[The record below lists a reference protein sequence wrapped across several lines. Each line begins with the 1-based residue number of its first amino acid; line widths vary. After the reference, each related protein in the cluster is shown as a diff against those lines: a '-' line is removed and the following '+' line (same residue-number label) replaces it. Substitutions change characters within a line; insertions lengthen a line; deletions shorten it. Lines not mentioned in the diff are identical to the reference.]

1 VAAHPELPAATG
13 SEAGYDELPD
23 DVEQLKTMLLAE
35 RARAARLEHILK
47 LINRTT
53 FGKRS
58 EKLPADQ
65 LALALEDQAVALGE
79 AQGLQ
84 DKTGDE
90 AERYGLRPRRRRA
103 DAERASLPEHLPRF
117 EMVIEPDS
125 LECACGGALHK
136 IGEDRSERLDII
148 PAQHRV
154 MVTIRPRYACRCC
167 SDGVT
172 QAPAPVHVVPGGLP
186 TEALIADVLINKYC
200 DHLPLYRQSKIFA
213 RQGIE
218 ISRATLANW
227 VGRGI
232 AALMPITNRMRTDA
246 LARSRLFV
254 DETTV
259 KVLAPGTGK
268 TKTGYMWVIVCDDRA
283 HGGTDPPLA
292 LYTYLPG
299 RGKMWAKQLL
309 GTYQGILQVDAWQA
323 YDQFGKDDGAP
334 ARIGAGVEKSYCWA
348 HLRRK
353 FIDAG
358 SDAPIAQDALQR
370 IAKIYGI
377 EKEIRGRPAEER
389 LAVRQERSRPLVD
402 KLHAWFAAIS
412 PRIMAGSATSDAMK
426 YALKRWGGFTR
437 FLDDGRIELDNNTA
451 ERAIRPVTLQ
461 RKNALFAG
469 HQLGAENWAAI
480 ASLVETC
487 KMLDIEPC
495 AYLSD
500 VLARIITRSDTDP
513 IDDLLPYNWVDTNA
527 RQTMFE
533 MSNIATAA

>member
-1 VAAHPELPAATG
+1 VTGISEIPVATG
-13 SEAGYDELPD
+13 PETEYDELPD
-23 DVEQLKTMLLAE
+23 DVEQLKAMLLAE

-65 LALALEDQAVALGE
+65 LALALEDQAIALGE

-84 DKTGDE
+84 DKTDE
-90 AERYGLRPRRRRA
+90 ETERYGLRPRRRRSA
-103 DAERASLPEHLPRF
+103 DGERASLPAHLPRF
-117 EMVIEPDS
+117 EVVIEPDN
-125 LECACGGALHK
+125 LECACGCALHK

-154 MVTIRPRYACRCC
+154 VVTIRPRYGCRAC

-172 QAPAPVHVVPGGLP
+172 QAPAPAHVVSGGLP
-186 TEALIADVLINKYC
+186 TEALIADVLINKFC

-213 RQGIE
+213 RQGIA

-232 AALMPITNRMRTDA
+232 AALMPITNRLRTDA

-283 HGGTDPPLA
+283 HGGADPPLA
-292 LYTYLPG
+292 LYTYMPG
-299 RGKMWAKQLL
+299 RGAMWAKQLL

-323 YDQFGKDDGAP
+323 YDQFGKEEGASVG
-334 ARIGAGVEKSYCWA
+334 ARKSYCWA

-358 SDAPIAQDALQR
+358 SNAPIAQDALKR
-370 IAKIYGI
+370 IAEIYGI

-389 LAVRQERSRPLVD
+389 LGVRQEKSRPLVD
-402 KLHAWFAAIS
+402 KLHAWFTATA
-412 PRIMAGSATSDAMK
+412 PRIMTGSATNDAMK
-426 YALKRWGGFTR
+426 YALKRWAGFTR

-487 KMLDIEPC
+487 KMLDVEPY
-495 AYLSD
+495 AYLCD
-500 VLARIITRSDTDP
+500 VLARIVTRADTDP
-513 IDDLLPYNWVDTNA
+513 IDDLLPYNWANTNA
-527 RQTMFE
+527 GQTAFE
-533 MSNIATAA
+533 MSNLASAA

>member
-13 SEAGYDELPD
+13 VEAGYDELPD
-23 DVEQLKTMLLAE
+23 DVEQLKTMVLAE

-58 EKLPADQ
+58 EKLPVDQ
-65 LALALEDQAVALGE
+65 LGLALEDQEVALGE
-79 AQGLQ
+79 AEGLE
-84 DKTGDE
+84 DKAAEEG
-90 AERYGLRPRRRRA
+90 ERYGLRRRRRPVG
-103 DAERASLPEHLPRF
+103 AERGSLPAHLPRF
-117 EMVIEPDS
+117 EVVIEPDS

-136 IGEDRSERLDII
+136 IGEDRCERLDII

-167 SDGVT
+167 TDGVH
-172 QAPAPVHVVPGGLP
+172 QASAPAHVVPGGLP

-232 AALMPITNRMRTDA
+232 AALTPITNRMRVDA

-283 HGGTDPPLA
+283 HGGADPPLA
-292 LYTYLPG
+292 LYTYMPG
-299 RGKMWAKQLL
+299 RGAVWAKQLL

-323 YDQFGKDDGAP
+323 YDQFGQEEGAP
-334 ARIGAGVEKSYCWA
+334 ASIGAGVWKSYCWA

-353 FIDAG
+353 FVDAG

-377 EKEIRGRPAEER
+377 EKEIRGRPPEER
-389 LAVRQERSRPLVD
+389 LGVRQEKSRPLVD
-402 KLHAWFAAIS
+402 KLHAWFTATS
-412 PRIMAGSATSDAMK
+412 PRIMAGSTTSDAMK

-437 FLDDGRIELDNNTA
+437 FLDDGRIEIDNNTA

-487 KMLDIEPC
+487 KMLDIEPY
-495 AYLSD
+495 AYLCD
-500 VLARIITRSDTDP
+500 VLARIITRADTDP

-527 RQTMFE
+527 GQTVFE
-533 MSNIATAA
+533 MSDIASAA

>member
-1 VAAHPELPAATG
+1 VAAHPEPPAATG
-13 SEAGYDELPD
+13 LETGYDELPD
-23 DVEQLKTMLLAE
+23 DVEQLKAMVLAE
-35 RARAARLEHILK
+35 RARATRLEHILK
-47 LINRTT
+47 LINRAA

-65 LALALEDQAVALGE
+65 LALALEDQTVALGE
-79 AQGLQ
+79 AQGLR
-84 DKTGDE
+84 DKTGEE
-90 AERYGLRPRRRRA
+90 AERYGARPRRRRPA
-103 DAERASLPEHLPRF
+103 DAERGSLPAHLPRV
-117 EMVIEPDS
+117 EVMIEPDS
-125 LECACGGALHK
+125 LECACGGVLHK

-154 MVTIRPRYACRCC
+154 LVTIRPRYACRCC

-172 QAPAPVHVVPGGLP
+172 QALAPAHVVPGGLP

-200 DHLPLYRQSKIFA
+200 DHLPLYRQEKIFA
-213 RQGIE
+213 RQGIA

-232 AALMPITNRMRTDA
+232 AALMPIANRMRADA
-246 LARSRLFV
+246 LTRSRLFV

-268 TKTGYMWVIVCDDRA
+268 TRTGYMWVIVCDDRA
-283 HGGTDPPLA
+283 HGGADPPLA
-292 LYTYLPG
+292 LYTYMPG

-309 GTYQGILQVDAWQA
+309 GSYQGILQVDAWQA
-323 YDQFGKDDGAP
+323 YDQFGKDDGAN
-334 ARIGAGVEKSYCWA
+334 AGVEKSYCWA
-348 HLRRK
+348 HLRRG

-358 SDAPIAQDALQR
+358 SDAPLAHDALQR
-370 IAKIYGI
+370 IAEIYGI
-377 EKEIRGRPAEER
+377 EKEIRGRSAEER
-389 LAVRQERSRPLVD
+389 LAARRERTRPLVD
-402 KLHAWFAAIS
+402 KLHDWFMATA

-426 YALKRWGGFTR
+426 YALKRWAGFTR
-437 FLDDGRIELDNNTA
+437 FLDDGRIEIDNNAA

-487 KMLDIEPC
+487 KMLGVEPY
-495 AYLSD
+495 AYLSN
-500 VLARIITRSDTDP
+500 VLARIIERADTDP
-513 IDDLLPYNWVDTNA
+513 IDDLLPYNWVDKNA
-527 RQTMFE
+527 RQTALE
-533 MSNIATAA
+533 ESNLASVA

>member
-1 VAAHPELPAATG
+1 MATHPELPAATG
-13 SEAGYDELPD
+13 PEAGYDELPD
-23 DVEQLKTMLLAE
+23 DVEQLKAMLLAE

-47 LINRTT
+47 LINRTA

-79 AQGLQ
+79 AHGLQ
-84 DKTGDE
+84 DKADEE
-90 AERYGLRPRRRRA
+90 AERYAIRPRKRRPA
-103 DAERASLPEHLPRF
+103 DAERASLPAHLPRF
-117 EMVIEPDS
+117 EVVIGPDS
-125 LECACGGALHK
+125 LECACGGTLHK

-167 SDGVT
+167 TDGVH
-172 QAPAPVHVVPGGLP
+172 QAPAPAHVVPGGLP

-218 ISRATLANW
+218 ISRGTLANW

-232 AALMPITNRMRTDA
+232 AALAPITNRMRANA
-246 LARSRLFV
+246 LTSSRLFV

-268 TKTGYMWVIVCDDRA
+268 TKTGYMWVMVRDDRA
-283 HGGTDPPLA
+283 HGGADPPLA
-292 LYTYLPG
+292 IYTYMPG
-299 RGKMWAKQLL
+299 RGKVWAKQLL

-323 YDQFGKDDGAP
+323 YDQFGKDGGAN
-334 ARIGAGVEKSYCWA
+334 AVVEKSYCWA
-348 HLRRK
+348 HLRRG

-358 SDAPIAQDALQR
+358 SDAPLAQDALKR
-370 IAKIYGI
+370 IAEIYGI

-389 LAVRQERSRPLVD
+389 FAVRQQQSRPLVD
-402 KLHAWFAAIS
+402 KLHDWFAATA

-426 YALKRWGGFTR
+426 YALKRWTGFTR
-437 FLDDGRIELDNNTA
+437 FLEDGRIELDNNAA

-469 HQLGAENWAAI
+469 HQVGAENWAAI

-487 KMLDIEPC
+487 KMQGIEPY

-500 VLARIITRSDTDP
+500 VLARIILRSDTDP
-513 IDDLLPYNWVDTNA
+513 IDDLLPYNWVDTKA
-527 RQTMFE
+527 GQTAFE
-533 MSNIATAA
+533 MSDIATAA

>member
-1 VAAHPELPAATG
+1 MAAHPEPPAATG
-13 SEAGYDELPD
+13 PEAGYDELPD
-23 DVEQLKTMLLAE
+23 DVEQLKAMLLAE
-35 RARAARLEHILK
+35 RAREHILK

-84 DKTGDE
+84 DKTDE
-90 AERYGLRPRRRRA
+90 ETERYGLVPRKHRPA
-103 DAERASLPEHLPRF
+103 DAQRASLPAHLPRF
-117 EMVIEPDS
+117 EVVIEPDS

-167 SDGVT
+167 TDGVH
-172 QAPAPVHVVPGGLP
+172 QASAPAHVVPGGLP

-232 AALMPITNRMRTDA
+232 AALMPIVTRMRVDA

-268 TKTGYMWVIVCDDRA
+268 TKTGYMWVIVCDERA
-283 HGGTDPPLA
+283 HGGADPPLA

-309 GTYQGILQVDAWQA
+309 GAYQGILQVDAWQA
-323 YDQFGKDDGAP
+323 YDQFGQEEGANV
-334 ARIGAGVEKSYCWA
+334 GVRKSYCWA

-358 SDAPIAQDALQR
+358 GDAPVAQDALQR
-370 IAKIYGI
+370 IAEIYRI
-377 EKEIRGRPAEER
+377 EKEIRGRHAEER
-389 LAVRQERSRPLVD
+389 LAIRQKRSRPLID
-402 KLHAWFAAIS
+402 KLHEWFAATS

-426 YALKRWGGFTR
+426 YALKRWAGFTR
-437 FLDDGRIELDNNTA
+437 FLDDGRIEIDNNTA

-487 KMLDIEPC
+487 KMLDINPY
-495 AYLSD
+495 AYLCD
-500 VLARIITRSDTDP
+500 VLTRIITRADTDP
-513 IDDLLPYNWVDTNA
+513 IDDLLPYCWTDANA
-527 RQTMFE
+527 AQTSFE
-533 MSNIATAA
+533 LSSIASAA

>member
-1 VAAHPELPAATG
+1 
-13 SEAGYDELPD
+13 
-23 DVEQLKTMLLAE
+23 
-35 RARAARLEHILK
+35 
-47 LINRTT
+47 
-53 FGKRS
+53 
-58 EKLPADQ
+58 
-65 LALALEDQAVALGE
+65 
-79 AQGLQ
+79 
-84 DKTGDE
+84 
-90 AERYGLRPRRRRA
+90 
-103 DAERASLPEHLPRF
+103 
-117 EMVIEPDS
+117 
-125 LECACGGALHK
+125 
-136 IGEDRSERLDII
+136 
-148 PAQHRV
+148 

-167 SDGVT
+167 TDGVH
-172 QAPAPVHVVPGGLP
+172 QASAPAHVVPGGLP

-232 AALMPITNRMRTDA
+232 AALTPITNRMRVDA

-268 TKTGYMWVIVCDDRA
+268 TKTGYMWVIVSDNRA
-283 HGGTDPPLA
+283 HGGADPPLA
-292 LYTYLPG
+292 LYTYMPG
-299 RGKMWAKQLL
+299 RGAMWAKQLL
-309 GTYQGILQVDAWQA
+309 GAYQGILQVDAWQA
-323 YDQFGKDDGAP
+323 YDQFGKDDGAN
-334 ARIGAGVEKSYCWA
+334 AGVEKSYCWA

-353 FIDAG
+353 FVDAG

-377 EKEIRGRPAEER
+377 EKDIRGRPAEER
-389 LAVRQERSRPLVD
+389 LAARQERSRPLVD
-402 KLHAWFAAIS
+402 KLQAWFTATN

-487 KMLDIEPC
+487 KMLDVEPY

-500 VLARIITRSDTDP
+500 VLARIIARSDSDP
-513 IDDLLPYNWVDTNA
+513 IDDLLPYNWVDTKA
-527 RQTMFE
+527 GQTVFE
-533 MSNIATAA
+533 MSNIASAA

>member
-23 DVEQLKTMLLAE
+23 DVEQLKAMLLAE

-47 LINRTT
+47 LINRTA

-65 LALALEDQAVALGE
+65 LALALEDQQVALGE
-79 AQGLQ
+79 AEGLQ
-84 DKTGDE
+84 DKTDEE
-90 AERYGLRPRRRRA
+90 AERYGRKPRRRRA
-103 DAERASLPEHLPRF
+103 ADAERGSLPGHLPRF
-117 EMVIEPDS
+117 EVVIEPDN
-125 LECACGGALHK
+125 LECVCGGALHR

-154 MVTIRPRYACRCC
+154 IVTVRPRYACRCC
-167 SDGVT
+167 TDGVH
-172 QAPAPVHVVPGGLP
+172 QAPSPAHVVPGGLP
-186 TEALIADVLINKYC
+186 TEALIANVLVGKYC
-200 DHLPLYRQSKIFA
+200 DHLPRYRQSQILA
-213 RQGIE
+213 RQGIAV
-218 ISRATLANW
+218 SRATMAGW

-232 AALMPITNRMRTDA
+232 AALMPIITRMRTDA
-246 LARSRLFV
+246 LASRRLFV

-268 TKTGYMWVIVCDDRA
+268 TKTGFMWVMVRDDRA

-309 GTYQGILQVDAWQA
+309 GSYQGILQVDAWQA
-323 YDQFGKDDGAP
+323 YDQFGKEEGAN
-334 ARIGAGVEKSYCWA
+334 AGTLQSYCWA
-348 HLRRK
+348 HLRRG

-358 SDAPIAQDALQR
+358 SDAPVAQDALQR
-370 IAKIYGI
+370 IAEIYAI
-377 EKEIRGRPAEER
+377 EKDIRGRSAEER
-389 LAVRQERSRPLVD
+389 FAARQERTQPLVN
-402 KLHAWFAAIS
+402 KLHDWFVAMA
-412 PRIMAGSATSDAMK
+412 PRMMAGSATSDAMK
-426 YALKRWGGFTR
+426 YALKRWSGFTR
-437 FLDDGRIELDNNTA
+437 FLDDGRIEIDNNAA

-487 KMLDIEPC
+487 KMQGINPY
-495 AYLSD
+495 AYLAD
-500 VLARIITRSDTDP
+500 VLARVITRPDTDP
-513 IDDLLPYNWVDTNA
+513 VDDLLPYNWVDTNA
-527 RQTMFE
+527 GQTVFE
-533 MSNIATAA
+533 MTDIASAA

>member
-13 SEAGYDELPD
+13 AEAGYDELPD
-23 DVEQLKTMLLAE
+23 DVEQLKAMLLAE

-84 DKTGDE
+84 DKTDE
-90 AERYGLRPRRRRA
+90 ETERHGLVPRKRRPA
-103 DAERASLPEHLPRF
+103 DTQRASLPAHLPRF
-117 EMVIEPDS
+117 EVVIEPDS

-136 IGEDRSERLDII
+136 IGEDRAERLDII

-167 SDGVT
+167 TDGVH
-172 QAPAPVHVVPGGLP
+172 QAPAPARVVPGGLP

-232 AALMPITNRMRTDA
+232 AALLPIVDRMRVDA

-268 TKTGYMWVIVCDDRA
+268 AKTGYMWVIVCDDRA
-283 HGGTDPPLA
+283 HGGADPPLA
-292 LYTYLPG
+292 LYTYMPG
-299 RGKMWAKQLL
+299 RGAMWARQLL
-309 GTYQGILQVDAWQA
+309 GAYQGILQVDAWQA
-323 YDQFGKDDGAP
+323 YDQFGKDDRAN
-334 ARIGAGVEKSYCWA
+334 AGVWKSYCWA

-353 FIDAG
+353 FVDAG

-370 IAKIYGI
+370 IARIYGI
-377 EKEIRGRPAEER
+377 EKDIRGRPPEER
-389 LAVRQERSRPLVD
+389 LAVRQERSRPLID
-402 KLHAWFAAIS
+402 SLHAWFTAIS

-426 YALKRWGGFTR
+426 YALKRWAGFSR
-437 FLDDGRIELDNNTA
+437 FLDDGRIELDNNAA

-487 KMLDIEPC
+487 KMLDLEPY

-500 VLARIITRSDTDP
+500 VLARIISRSDTDP
-513 IDDLLPYNWVDTNA
+513 IDDLLPYNWVNTNA
-527 RQTMFE
+527 GQTMFE
-533 MSNIATAA
+533 MSNIVTAA

>member
-1 VAAHPELPAATG
+1 MAAHPELPAATG
-13 SEAGYDELPD
+13 PEAGYDELPD
-23 DVEQLKTMLLAE
+23 DVEQLKAMLLAE

-58 EKLPADQ
+58 EKLPVDQ

-84 DKTGDE
+84 DKADE
-90 AERYGLRPRRRRA
+90 ETERYGLRPRRRRPLA
-103 DAERASLPEHLPRF
+103 AERASLPAHLPRI
-117 EMVIEPDS
+117 EVVIEPDS

-154 MVTIRPRYACRCC
+154 VVTVRPRYACRCC
-167 SDGVT
+167 TDGVH
-172 QAPAPVHVVPGGLP
+172 QAAAPVHVVPGGLP
-186 TEALIADVLINKYC
+186 TEALIANVLINKYC
-200 DHLPLYRQSKIFA
+200 DHLPLYRQSKMFA
-213 RQGIE
+213 RQGIA

-232 AALMPITNRMRTDA
+232 AALMPITNRLRDDA

-254 DETTV
+254 DETSV
-259 KVLAPGTGK
+259 
-268 TKTGYMWVIVCDDRA
+268 
-283 HGGTDPPLA
+283 
-292 LYTYLPG
+292 
-299 RGKMWAKQLL
+299 
-309 GTYQGILQVDAWQA
+309 
-323 YDQFGKDDGAP
+323 
-334 ARIGAGVEKSYCWA
+334 
-348 HLRRK
+348 
-353 FIDAG
+353 
-358 SDAPIAQDALQR
+358 
-370 IAKIYGI
+370 
-377 EKEIRGRPAEER
+377 
-389 LAVRQERSRPLVD
+389 
-402 KLHAWFAAIS
+402 
-412 PRIMAGSATSDAMK
+412 TSDAMK

-487 KMLDIEPC
+487 KMLDIEPY
-495 AYLSD
+495 AYLCD

-527 RQTMFE
+527 GQSVFE
-533 MSNIATAA
+533 MSNIASAA

>member
-1 VAAHPELPAATG
+1 VAGISEIPAATG
-13 SEAGYDELPD
+13 PETGYDELPD
-23 DVEQLKTMLLAE
+23 DVEQLKAMVLAE

-84 DKTGDE
+84 DKTDDE
-90 AERYGLRPRRRRA
+90 TERYALKPRRRRPA
-103 DAERASLPEHLPRF
+103 DAERASLPAHLPRF
-117 EMVIEPDS
+117 EVVIEPDS

-172 QAPAPVHVVPGGLP
+172 QAPAPARVVPGGLP
-186 TEALIADVLINKYC
+186 TEALIADVLINKFC

-213 RQGIE
+213 RQGIA

-232 AALMPITNRMRTDA
+232 AALAPITNRLRVDA

-283 HGGTDPPLA
+283 HGGADPPLA

-299 RGKMWAKQLL
+299 RGKMWARQLL
-309 GTYQGILQVDAWQA
+309 GDYQGILQVDAWQA
-323 YDQFGKDDGAP
+323 YDQFGKDEGAN
-334 ARIGAGVEKSYCWA
+334 AGIEKSYCWA

-358 SDAPIAQDALQR
+358 SDAPIAQDALLR
-370 IAKIYGI
+370 IAQIYGI

-389 LAVRQERSRPLVD
+389 RAVRQERSRPLVGQ
-402 KLHAWFAAIS
+402 LYAWFTATS
-412 PRIMAGSATSDAMK
+412 PRIMTGSATSDAMK

-437 FLDDGRIELDNNTA
+437 FLDDGRIELDNNSA

-487 KMLDIEPC
+487 KMLDIEPY

-527 RQTMFE
+527 AQTMFE
-533 MSNIATAA
+533 ISNIATAA

>member
-1 VAAHPELPAATG
+1 MAAHPELPAATG
-13 SEAGYDELPD
+13 VEAGYDELPD

-47 LINRTT
+47 LINRTA

-58 EKLPADQ
+58 EKLPVDQ
-65 LALALEDQAVALGE
+65 LGLALEDQEVALGE
-79 AQGLQ
+79 AEGLE
-84 DKTGDE
+84 DKAAEEG
-90 AERYGLRPRRRRA
+90 ERYGLRRRRRPVG
-103 DAERASLPEHLPRF
+103 AERGSLPAHLPRF
-117 EMVIEPDS
+117 EVVIEPDS

-136 IGEDRSERLDII
+136 IGEDRCERLDII

-167 SDGVT
+167 TDGVH
-172 QAPAPVHVVPGGLP
+172 QASAPAHVVPGGLP

-232 AALMPITNRMRTDA
+232 AALTPITNRMRVDA

-283 HGGTDPPLA
+283 HGGADPPLA

-299 RGKMWAKQLL
+299 RGAVWAKQLL
-309 GTYQGILQVDAWQA
+309 GTYQGLLQVDAWQA
-323 YDQFGKDDGAP
+323 YDQFGKAE
-334 ARIGAGVEKSYCWA
+334 GAGVGKSYCWA

-358 SDAPIAQDALQR
+358 SDAPIAQDALKR
-370 IAKIYGI
+370 IAEIYGI

-389 LAVRQERSRPLVD
+389 LGVRQEKSRPLVD
-402 KLHAWFAAIS
+402 KLHAWFTATS
-412 PRIMAGSATSDAMK
+412 PRIMAGSTTSDAMK

-487 KMLDIEPC
+487 KMLDIEPY
-495 AYLSD
+495 AYLCD
-500 VLARIITRSDTDP
+500 VLARIITRADTDP
-513 IDDLLPYNWVDTNA
+513 IDDLIPYNWVDTNA
-527 RQTMFE
+527 GQTVFE
-533 MSNIATAA
+533 MSDIASAA